1 MYLLQDKHASILP
14 IILCHFL
21 HIYLQDVQES
31 GQITCKI
38 ARSVQVVQDCIYT
51 KQHFLQELE
60 VQVLARSPK
69 FILHW
74 FGPIYSNTCTC

>member
-14 IILCHFL
+14 IIILCHFL

-38 ARSVQVVQDCIYT
+38 ARSVQVVQDCTYT
-51 KQHFLQELE
+51 KQHILQE
-60 VQVLARSPK
+60 QVLARSPK
-69 FILHW
+69 FILHG